1 MHKSLHN
8 GLFFHNIVLQDRYP
22 QTAMSIPRQLQITKL
37 KNKPTL
43 CVCVC
48 VCVCV

>member
-8 GLFFHNIVLQDRYP
+8 GLFFHNIALQDRYP
-22 QTAMSIPRQLQITKL
+22 QIALSILRQLQIMKL

-43 CVCVC
+43 CA
-48 VCVCV
+48 